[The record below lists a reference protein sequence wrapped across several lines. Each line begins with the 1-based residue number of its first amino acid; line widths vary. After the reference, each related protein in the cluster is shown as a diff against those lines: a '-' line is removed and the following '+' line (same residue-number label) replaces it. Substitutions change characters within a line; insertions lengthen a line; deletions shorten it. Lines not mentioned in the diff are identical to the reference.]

1 MIVLRLVAV
10 LIFSALLTGCPVSEE
25 DIKLLKQAVK
35 ELSADIKAAKAVL
48 VPTGCPAP
56 GAPQPSLAI
65 PPDNDGKCYYLLTI
79 TKVADDGWIK
89 GKVARKALEKNKKD
103 NPGEDIDKY
112 PPSQYEFH
120 VQNSG
125 GLNPGNDYE
134 FVGVP
139 GTTDLSCKATPCV
152 ALP

>member
-1 MIVLRLVAV
+1 MSVLRFVPAFV
-10 LIFSALLTGCPVSEE
+10 LFLLLDGHVLLMPIQAYAASDCPS
-25 DIKLLKQAVK
+25 
-35 ELSADIKAAKAVL
+35 
-48 VPTGCPAP
+48 P

-65 PPDNDGKCYYLLTI
+65 PPDDDGKCYYHLTI
-79 TKVADDGWIK
+79 TKVADDGWVK